1 MKTLHKNR
9 AYVLT
14 ALSVAF
20 LLLGI
25 NLGSMFD
32 RVLWQGNTWY
42 LIASALFA
50 ISMFSAAMRTMYIRL

>member
-1 MKTLHKNR
+1 MKTLYKNK

-14 ALSVAF
+14 ALSVAC

-32 RVLWQGNTWY
+32 RVLWQGNNWY
-42 LIASALFA
+42 LIASAFFA
-50 ISMFSAAMRTMYIRL
+50 LGMFGTAMRTMYTRL